1 MSMFISICRRPAPG
15 KPPRDTASDTKEKIT
30 TSRDTGGTPR
40 ATGCRRENHLV
51 RPRPS
56 HRRISS
62 RPPTQLR
69 LARTHGTHEH
79 ETEIDFPVGVRSLFH
94 VGPTPQPP
102 IHCPWPGP
110 SWAQERCTRLPGQAT
125 RADTPLLGPGW
136 AWQGQWICIDLVAR
150 YLLPELQRIANMAPA

>member
-1 MSMFISICRRPAPG
+1 MSICISICIADLHFDLHVDLHFDL
-15 KPPRDTASDTKEKIT
+15 PPPCSGRTAAGHRQDTKEKIT
-30 TSRDTGGTPR
+30 TPPCSGRGPV
-40 ATGCRRENHLV
+40 CREGKHLV

-102 IHCPWPGP
+102 MTI
-110 SWAQERCTRLPGQAT
+110 ET
-125 RADTPLLGPGW
+125 
-136 AWQGQWICIDLVAR
+136 
-150 YLLPELQRIANMAPA
+150 E